1 VTAVS
6 HVESTPR
13 ERRFGVFI
21 AAEAGLWLSLYAV
34 YFVIRGETIAGAQQA
49 MANARSVVDIE
60 RAMGLAHERV
70 VQNAIGTAD
79 YVGTFLA
86 HYYELGFFPVVI
98 AGLVYLARV
107 DRVRYRDTRNI
118 MLVAIGV
125 AMVMFLLLPVAPPRL
140 VPDLGI
146 ADTVGMDTHD
156 TGTKYGVRYNPY
168 AAMPSMHVGW
178 TLLIGIAVFLTARHL
193 ITKVLA
199 AAYPVLMTIAVIA
212 TGNHYILDAIV
223 GAVVALAALAFW
235 RWYAGP
241 VSSQEERASARSS
254 RRLPRASDPSAA
266 TRSG

>member
-13 ERRFGVFI
+13 ERRFGVFL

-34 YFVIRGETIAGAQQA
+34 YFVIRGETIAGAQEA

-60 RAMGLAHERV
+60 RAMGLAHERF

-79 YVGTFLA
+79 YLGTFFA

-223 GAVVALAALAFW
+223 GAVIALGALVVW

-241 VSSQEERASARSS
+241 VSSQEERASAHSS

>member
-1 VTAVS
+1 MTAVS

-13 ERRFGVFI
+13 ERRFGVFL
-21 AAEAGLWLSLYAV
+21 AAEAGLWLCLYAV
-34 YFVIRGETIAGAQQA
+34 YFVIRGETIAGAQEA

-79 YVGTFLA
+79 FLGTFLA

-118 MLVAIGV
+118 MLVAMGA

-178 TLLIGIAVFLTARHL
+178 TMLHR
-193 ITKVLA
+193 
-199 AAYPVLMTIAVIA
+199 
-212 TGNHYILDAIV
+212 D
-223 GAVVALAALAFW
+223 
-235 RWYAGP
+235 
-241 VSSQEERASARSS
+241 
-254 RRLPRASDPSAA
+254 RRLPDGAPPDHEGARGGLSRADDDRRHRDGQPLHPRRHRRRRGRARRPRRLALVRGAGQYPGGTGERPLQPPSA
-266 TRSG
+266 TNV